1 MKKVYFILGL
11 LLDTSNINNLYF
23 NGHRV
28 REMYFRGQRIFLVK
42 TYPTMSIRAEPI
54 VVYND
59 DGTQT
64 KKIKIIGTYNDYT
77 NLYRYFDEVP
87 HDLVDNSCHGIV
99 FVSSGKLGTRNL
111 TINTSGRS
119 LRCFRQYDSVGNFS
133 HTFTPGSPAT
143 VYAMRSYV
151 WYINNKGNHIVTY
164 SPIIRKSYN
173 TLIS

>member
-87 HDLVDNSCHGIV
+87 YDLVDNS
-99 FVSSGKLGTRNL
+99 
-111 TINTSGRS
+111 
-119 LRCFRQYDSVGNFS
+119 
-133 HTFTPGSPAT
+133 
-143 VYAMRSYV
+143 
-151 WYINNKGNHIVTY
+151 
-164 SPIIRKSYN
+164 
-173 TLIS
+173 